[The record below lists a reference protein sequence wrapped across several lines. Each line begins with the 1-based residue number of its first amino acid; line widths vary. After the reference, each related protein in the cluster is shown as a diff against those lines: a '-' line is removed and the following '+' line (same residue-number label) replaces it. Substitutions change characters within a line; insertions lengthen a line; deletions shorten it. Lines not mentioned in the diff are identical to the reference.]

1 MTQFN
6 RIFLG
11 GQLHHAVQITVSE
24 TWPCLWNVGLQHLNR
39 MVSPQILLKQNYI
52 TIQFSISKMS
62 LCSWLRQRFT
72 TNIFCIQWPAPSS
85 LGQHY
90 PWLYQ
95 LKQAEIFVI
104 KRNNNLFT
112 FMRSSFLCKKK
123 IFQLVWYYLTSKA
136 ASIVLL
142 MLLTSDEDLPL
153 MLWCNNLQLDRFCNH
168 LIVLHLWYGYLIK
181 CH

>member
-11 GQLHHAVQITVSE
+11 GQLHHAVQNTVSE
-24 TWPCLWNVGLQHLNR
+24 TWPCLWNGGLQHLNR

-62 LCSWLRQRFT
+62 LCSQLRQRFA

-112 FMRSSFLCKKK
+112 FMRSSFLCKKNYFNCSGIITWHLKQLLLFYRCCWPQMK
-123 IFQLVWYYLTSKA
+123 I
-136 ASIVLL
+136 
-142 MLLTSDEDLPL
+142 
-153 MLWCNNLQLDRFCNH
+153 CCRRFDVIICSSTVSATIW
-168 LIVLHLWYGYLIK
+168 LCCICDMAIW
-181 CH
+181 